1 MACLMLLASRGLRA
15 QAPCRLLLKAG
26 NGIVTGNQFIKPKF
40 IAAQV
45 SSPCSISPA
54 HLAGC
59 ACPCLARNPS
69 V

>member
-1 MACLMLLASRGLRA
+1 MAWLMLLASRALRV

-45 SSPCSISPA
+45 CSTCLIFPA
-54 HLAGC
+54 HWAGY
-59 ACPCLARNPS
+59 ACPCLALVPS
-69 V
+69 I